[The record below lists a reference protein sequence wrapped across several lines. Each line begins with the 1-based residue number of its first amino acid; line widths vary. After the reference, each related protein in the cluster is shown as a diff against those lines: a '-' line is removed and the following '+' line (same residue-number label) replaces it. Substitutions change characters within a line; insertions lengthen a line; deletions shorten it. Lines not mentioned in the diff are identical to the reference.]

1 MIDKLIY
8 NPNPVTPN
16 IYGDSFSLY
25 EDVGKAFLKCNEIA
39 DVVNNMLTTGIQQPL
54 RDELEKMAL
63 SGELGDLIQEI
74 TVFDG
79 GTF

>member
-16 IYGDSFSLY
+16 IFGDSFSLY
-25 EDVGKAFLKCNEIA
+25 EDVGKAFLKCNEIT
-39 DVVNNMLTTGIQQPL
+39 DLVNNMLTTGLTIPL
-54 RDELEKMAL
+54 TNALQLMADD
-63 SGELGDLIQEI
+63 GRLGSIIKEVVI
-74 TVFDG
+74 FDG